1 MQRILPPPV
10 AKLCLALLCLVLLMN
25 TTTAAAQTQEADD
38 QGWSYP
44 TSKPATPFGG
54 GSGSQNDPYL
64 ITKAQHLANLS
75 YMINDGEKYKGKY
88 FRMTRDIVL
97 NDNMMS
103 DDGKFNEA
111 NASSY
116 KEWKTMGS
124 MDMLQNYKQF
134 CGFFDGGGHTI
145 YGVYQSYTVESE
157 SRKWHGFFYRVGDGI
172 VSNLTISHSYI
183 YTNARRTQEYRGI
196 FCCEAE
202 NSTFSN
208 CHVKNSYI
216 HERSEGWSYKALGG
230 FLGRGYKTEIRDCSF
245 KGTIEV
251 DAYSTRDDM
260 ATGGLVGNVTKTS
273 KITDCKTSGNIII
286 KRSKGYD
293 GDGQVAAGGIF
304 GMSYLGVSVSRC
316 LNTMD
321 IVVHHE
327 NSADEMCAIYAG
339 GIGGYVNAQDS
350 NETSFSQ
357 CVNMGN
363 IVVGASGET
372 FDMKKRLMMLSG
384 IANLYQSIAILS
396 SGTVNVSDC
405 ANYGNIRL
413 EAGSITSNDS
423 DEKLLAAGCCV
434 LYTKVTGTLKTN
446 WKRCINVSD
455 GNDMTAGGLTMR
467 YAPIMGIM
475 DRPQDAEYI
484 NMEKPC
490 YYNTNISNVLN
501 PVSSVS
507 DTKLE
512 LFYHKTPFALTAT
525 TPSWTFLTDKESTTW
540 AGYAVPYTPFFTKT
554 SLLGSGTETDPYLI
568 TNEKELLSL
577 NTFMGN
583 KGDAGYSAY
592 YCLKNDLDMTNM
604 GTFPT
609 IVNGMDYTKGFTG
622 TFDGNGHYINGLRV
636 SGEAMFDRIGTGGV
650 VKNLML
656 TNFRGNEADNLNTSI
671 AGFHFGTIEDCS
683 VFGTI
688 SSRLSQT
695 YETEVTAA
703 GIARS
708 VHEGGVIRRCMFKGT
723 LKASPKTS
731 AGETNTTLSITGRMS
746 GIAHYVDGTVEQC
759 YASFEIETENGF
771 KGYVYKQGI
780 GSTSKTQGS
789 GVTPVI
795 RNCAYVC
802 AETNTT
808 VEGAKQCDSEA
819 DITLDLLGDTGSKNW
834 LKGAFR
840 PVNKHTKHLTVTDPA
855 GQTTYLDLC
864 PDDAWTANK
873 VYNLTL
879 TEANAEDRLLQQ
891 FKNLALY
898 NPQNKTAYIINLELD
913 RSLSSFDYKP
923 HKDCTAT
930 KGATT
935 ITLTK
940 DDDFADAPGHFLLC
954 LPCPLRTADL
964 PAGSEIHGLGYNAAN
979 EENNNQYVFY
989 LTECDSVGAGV
1000 PCHVYIPDCVSGD
1013 FTLLSYGN
1021 IVTAPQGTAA
1031 YGPQGYFEQ
1040 TDVSKAFT
1048 GILLADGSQ
1057 TPEYLTY
1064 TEGPTT
1070 MKLFSAAATSEKRT
1084 ENQWLTAI
1092 KVLDESDP
1100 YLAETIKSLHGQTK
1114 DNIYLK
1120 RKLWGNEWNTL
1131 TLPFDVNVEAL
1142 ASYAGVKNLDME
1154 AEELT
1159 SITTDAN
1166 GGIVLNFSK
1175 VSELI
1180 AGKPYL
1186 VRPTANCTGF
1196 DFLGPT
1202 TTINALLTA
1211 VPASNDEYEVTMLPN
1226 YAPLVLVA
1234 GDYFL
1239 QDDKFYVVAE
1249 GMTVSSLGMRAHFTA
1264 NAAASE
1270 ALQSARLVFDNGD
1283 VTGIDGITRPAAT
1296 NGAVYDLSGRRVEK
1310 PAHGLYIV
1318 NGRKV
1323 LLP

>member
-25 TTTAAAQTQEADD
+25 TTTAAAQKQEADD

-44 TSKPATPFGG
+44 TSKPTTPFGG

-103 DDGKFNEA
+103 EDGKFNKA

-116 KEWKTMGS
+116 TEWKTMGS

-230 FLGRGYKTEIRDCSF
+230 FLGRGYKTELRDCSF

-251 DAYSTRDDM
+251 DAYSTLEDM
-260 ATGGLVGNVTKTS
+260 STGGLVGKVVKTS
-273 KITDCKTSGNIII
+273 KITDCKASGNIII

-350 NETSFSQ
+350 DENSFSQ

-363 IVVGASGET
+363 IVIGASGET
-372 FDMKKRLMMLSG
+372 FEMKKRLMMLSG
-384 IANLYQSIAILS
+384 IANLYQSTVILFS
-396 SGTVNVSDC
+396 STVNVSDC
-405 ANYGNIRL
+405 ANYGNIQL
-413 EAGSITSNDS
+413 KAGSITSNNS
-423 DEKLLAAGCCV
+423 DEKLLAAGCCA
-434 LYTKVTGTLKTN
+434 LYTKITGTLKTN
-446 WKRCINVSD
+446 WKRCINVSN

-475 DRPQDAEYI
+475 DRPDDAEYI
-484 NMEKPC
+484 KMEKPC

-592 YCLKNDLDMTNM
+592 YCLENDLDMTNM

-609 IVNGMDYTKGFTG
+609 IVNGNTGFIG

-636 SGEAMFDRIGTGGV
+636 SRDAMFDRIGKGGV

-656 TNFRGNEADNLNTSI
+656 TNFRGNDADNYNSSI

-683 VFGTI
+683 VFGTV

-695 YETEVTAA
+695 SDHSVTAA
-703 GIARS
+703 GIART
-708 VHEGGVIRRCMFKGT
+708 VYDGGVIRRCMFKGT

-731 AGETNTTLSITGRMS
+731 NGETSTSEKIGYEMS
-746 GIAHYVDGTVEQC
+746 GITLTTSGTVEQC
-759 YASFEIETENGF
+759 YASFKIDMEMEEGCYEYNYI
-771 KGYVYKQGI
+771 QGI
-780 GSTSKTQGS
+780 GRFGTTQGS
-789 GVTPVI
+789 GVTPVL

-802 AETNTT
+802 AETTIT
-808 VEGAKQCDSEA
+808 VDGAKQCASEA
-819 DITLDLLGDTGSKNW
+819 DITLDLLGDTKSEGW
-834 LKGAFR
+834 LKGAYR
-840 PVNKHTKHLTVTDPA
+840 PVNKHNKHLTVTDHNS
-855 GQTTYLDLC
+855 QTTYLDLC
-864 PDDAWTANK
+864 PDDAWTPNK
-873 VYNLTL
+873 VYTDTL
-879 TEANAEDRLLQQ
+879 TQDNAEDRLLQQ

-898 NPQNKTAYIINLELD
+898 NPQSQTAYIIDLELD
-913 RSLSSFDYKP
+913 RSKSSFDYKP
-923 HKDCTAT
+923 LDGCTAT
-930 KGATT
+930 KGATR
-935 ITLTK
+935 ITLKK
-940 DDDFADAPGHFLLC
+940 DEALADAPGHYLLC

-979 EENNNQYVFY
+979 EENTNQFVFY

-1021 IVTAPQGTAA
+1021 IVSAPQGTAA
-1031 YGPQGYFEQ
+1031 YGPQGYFAE
-1040 TDVSKAFT
+1040 TPVSRAFT

-1070 MKLFSAAATSEKRT
+1070 MKLFSAAATSEKRSD
-1084 ENQWLTAI
+1084 NQWLTAI

-1100 YLAETIKSLHGQTK
+1100 YLYATLCSLHEKEK

-1131 TLPFDVNVEAL
+1131 TLPFDVSVESL
-1142 ASYAGVKNLDME
+1142 ASYAGVKNIYME

-1159 SITTDAN
+1159 SITTDTN

-1175 VSELI
+1175 VKDLQ

-1186 VRPTANCTGF
+1186 VRPTDNCTGF
-1196 DFLGPT
+1196 DFLNIT

-1211 VPASNDEYEVTMLPN
+1211 VPVSNDQYEVTMHPN

-1239 QDDKFYVVAE
+1239 QDDQFYVVAE
-1249 GMTVSSLGMRAHFTA
+1249 GMTVPSLGMRAHFTA
-1264 NAAASE
+1264 NAAASK
-1270 ALQSARLVFDNGD
+1270 ALQSARLVHADGD
-1283 VTGIDGITRPAAT
+1283 VTGIDGITRPDAT
-1296 NGAVYDLSGRRVEK
+1296 NAAVYDLSGRRVEK